1 MDSRGSTPDYP
12 VLVAELRRIDQRFE
26 DYRESQAREQA
37 LLKEQLAEYK
47 SANAT
52 KLAEM
57 NEVRRQIYEERGQ
70 YQLREKADAI
80 LNEIMGRINRVET
93 GTSALA
99 GRLIGMGLALAFFT
113 TLLGLALRFWGK

>member
-1 MDSRGSTPDYP
+1 
-12 VLVAELRRIDQRFE
+12 VILAELRRIDQRFE

-37 LLKEQLAEYK
+37 LLKDQLAEYK
-47 SANAT
+47 TSITA
-52 KLAEM
+52 KLLEM

-99 GRLIGMGLALAFFT
+99 GRLIGMGLALAFFA